1 MKTCVGW
8 LLDLYIEDDRIVI
21 WIKTQNDGK
30 AIKFIDDYNPCLY
43 ILPKTEYDGEDL
55 FRILSQQTDI
65 VTKVSWEYKLTNLF
79 DQYDGRSKNKLI
91 FVAVDSIRNYKHIL
105 RMLEKDSRVK
115 QLFNTDLLDVQKYLF
130 TKLQVEPT
138 SKVEVEYDD
147 LRLYKISKI
156 NDDDKEISPPPFS
169 ILYADV
175 KTAESASLR
184 SFPSRR
190 VAAHQYQ
197 QSVDNPITSI
207 SVRYQN
213 YESVLFHD
221 NEEKMILENFANYVV
236 DKDPD
241 VIFCRNNSDFS
252 SSGNRVIQDLI
263 ARARKLGLETIHFGR
278 ENHISGRGSINLH
291 AGRVIIDSSSSTSS
305 AELSLIELVERSRF
319 SFLPLGLASQYGPSR
334 LIDSRN
340 CYELLQRGFVIPHK
354 KNAATHEQIRTVED
368 IVENDK
374 GGMIISPQIGLHEN
388 VVVLDYESEYAN
400 LIVNHNL
407 SYETVTSSI
416 PSQRKAAVASDDE
429 EEKALLPKVVEMV
442 LKRRT
447 YFKELLKQIPK
458 ENIEE
463 SFWCEQRIEALKK
476 ILVCLYGTTGSVWN
490 RFGNAFAFEEI
501 NRLAREIL
509 LKTKDIIQQLGF
521 ELVYADTD
529 SVFLEKDGATRN
541 DYENVMKILSSET
554 GLSISLDYHYKFLV
568 LLPLE
573 ADEKIEALK
582 HYFGITF
589 DGEIIT
595 RGIETRR
602 HDTPNFIKQFQY
614 DLLQMLFSDR
624 KDSSEV
630 TTKGYEDALLLVTQA
645 IDKIM
650 TGDGIEQ
657 QDLVISKL
665 LRNGVDN
672 YKSIFPHVAAAIQLS
687 SHGKSLMKGENIQYI
702 YTNSKHKNPLCRVIP
717 VLKHEE
723 DTVTSYDKEK
733 YCDLLLD
740 AAETVLGYFGFD
752 GSVYKSENRGI
763 KSSEQRKW
771 WDDVKEERRKDV
783 DAERDN

>member
-8 LLDLYIEDDRIVI
+8 LLDLYVEEDRIVI
-21 WIKTQNDGK
+21 WIKTQKGK
-30 AIKFIDDYNPCLY
+30 ALKFIDDYNPYLY
-43 ILPKTEYDGEDL
+43 VLPKTEYDGEEL
-55 FRILSQQTDI
+55 YRILSQQTDI

-79 DQYDGRSKNKLI
+79 GHCDDTSKKKLI
-91 FVAVDSIRNYKHIL
+91 FVAVDSISNYKHLL
-105 RMLEKDSRVK
+105 RMLDKDSRVK
-115 QLFNTDLLDVQKYLF
+115 QLFNIDLLDIQKYLF
-130 TKLQVEPT
+130 TKLQIEPT
-138 SKVEVEYDD
+138 SKVEVEYDG
-147 LRLYKISKI
+147 LRSYRISKI
-156 NDDDKEISPPPFS
+156 NDDDREISPPPFS
-169 ILYADV
+169 VLYVEV
-175 KTAESASLR
+175 KTAMSVSPPSL
-184 SFPSRR
+184 SYGKFTS
-190 VAAHQYQ
+190 HQHQ
-197 QSVDNPITSI
+197 QSANNPITAI

-221 NEEKMILENFANYVV
+221 CEEKMILENFANYIA

-241 VIFCRNNSDFS
+241 VIFCRNDSGLS
-252 SSGNRVIQDLI
+252 SSSRVFQDLCT
-263 ARARKLGLETIHFGR
+263 RTTKLGLETIHFGR
-278 ENHISGRGSINLH
+278 ENDISGRGSINLS
-291 AGRVIIDSSSSTSS
+291 AGRVIINSLSSSSG
-305 AELSLIELVERSRF
+305 AGELSLIELLERSTF
-319 SFLPLGLASQYGPSR
+319 SFLPLGLVSQSGVSR

-340 CYELLQRGFVIPHK
+340 CYELFQRSFVIPHK
-354 KNAATHEQIRTVED
+354 KNTSIHEQIRTVEN

-374 GGMIISPQIGLHEN
+374 GGMIISPQIGLHQN

-407 SYETVTSSI
+407 SYETVTSI
-416 PSQRKAAVASDDE
+416 PGQRKAGVASDEE

-442 LKRRT
+442 LRRRT
-447 YFKELLKQIPK
+447 YFKKLLKRIPK

-463 SFWCEQRIEALKK
+463 SFWCRQRIESLKK
-476 ILVCLYGTTGSVWN
+476 ILVCLYGTTGSIWN
-490 RFGNAFAFEEI
+490 RFGNVFAFEEI
-501 NRLAREIL
+501 NRLAREVL

-529 SVFLEKDGATRN
+529 SVFLKKDGATRS
-541 DYENVMKILSSET
+541 DYENVMKILSRET
-554 GLSISLDYHYKFLV
+554 GLSISLEYHYKFLV

-602 HDTPNFIKQFQY
+602 HDTPNFIKQLQY
-614 DLLQMLFSDR
+614 DLLHTLFSDR
-624 KDSSEV
+624 NDSNEV
-630 TTKGYEDALLLVTQA
+630 TTKGYEDALLLVTQT

-650 TGDGIEQ
+650 AGEGIEQ

-717 VLKHEE
+717 VLKYEE

-740 AAETVLGYFGFD
+740 AAETILGYFGFD
-752 GSVYKSENRGI
+752 GSVYKSENTEI
-763 KSSEQRKW
+763 KSSKQRKW
-771 WDDVKEERRKDV
+771 WDELGEERRKDV
-783 DAERDN
+783 EAERDSN

>member
-8 LLDLYIEDDRIVI
+8 LLDLYVEDDSIVV
-21 WIKTQNDGK
+21 WIKTQKGK
-30 AIKFIDDYNPCLY
+30 VLKFIDDYNACLF

-79 DQYDGRSKNKLI
+79 ELHAETTKKRLI
-91 FVAVDSIRNYKHIL
+91 FVAVDSVRNYRHIL
-105 RMLEKDSRVK
+105 KILEKDSRVK

-130 TKLQVEPT
+130 SKLQIEPT
-138 SKVEVEYDD
+138 SKIEVEYDG
-147 LRLYKISKI
+147 LKLLKISKI
-156 NDDDKEISPPPFS
+156 NDDDREISPPHFS
-169 ILYADV
+169 ILYVDV
-175 KTAESASLR
+175 KTAMSASPP
-184 SFPSRR
+184 SFSYGRFT
-190 VAAHQYQ
+190 HQHR
-197 QSVDNPITSI
+197 QSANNPITSI
-207 SVRYQN
+207 SIRYQN
-213 YESVLFHD
+213 YEGVLIHD
-221 NEEKMILENFANYVV
+221 NEEKTILENFANYVA

-241 VIFCRNNSDFS
+241 IIICRNNSDLSNNAFQ
-252 SSGNRVIQDLI
+252 NLC
-263 ARARKLGLETIHFGR
+263 ARTRKLGLETIGFGR
-278 ENHISGRGSINLH
+278 EYDISDGSSLNLC
-291 AGRVIIDSSSSTSS
+291 AGRVIIDSSSSFNDG
-305 AELSLIELVERSRF
+305 ELSLIELIERSRF
-319 SFLPLGLASQYGPSR
+319 SFLPLGLVSQYGPSR

-340 CYELLQRGFVIPHK
+340 CYELLQRDFVIPHK
-354 KNAATHEQIRTVED
+354 KNAATHEQMRTVEN

-388 VVVLDYESEYAN
+388 VAVLDYESEYAN

-407 SYETVTSSI
+407 SYETVSSSSVE
-416 PSQRKAAVASDDE
+416 PSQRKAAVASDEDE
-429 EEKALLPKVVEMV
+429 DKALLPKVVEMV

-447 YFKELLKQIPK
+447 YFKELLKKIPK

-476 ILVCLYGTTGSVWN
+476 ILVCLYGTTGSIWN
-490 RFGNAFAFEEI
+490 RSGNVFAFEEI
-501 NRLAREIL
+501 NRLARVVL

-529 SVFLEKDGATRN
+529 SVFLKKDGATRS
-541 DYENVMKILSSET
+541 DYEDVMKMLSSET
-554 GLSISLDYHYKFLV
+554 GLSISFEYHYKFLV

-614 DLLQMLFSDR
+614 DLLQTLFSDR

-630 TTKGYEDALLLVTQA
+630 VTKGYEDALLLTTQA
-645 IDKIM
+645 IDKII
-650 TGDGIEQ
+650 TGEGIEQ
-657 QDLVISKL
+657 RDLVISKL

-687 SHGKSLMKGENIQYI
+687 ARGKTPMKGEDIQYI
-702 YTNSKHKNPLCRVIP
+702 YTNSKHKNPLCRVAP
-717 VLKHEE
+717 VLKHENE
-723 DTVTSYDKEK
+723 EAVTSYDKEK
-733 YCDLLLD
+733 YRDLLLD

-752 GSVYKSENRGI
+752 AVVYKKSEKRGI
-763 KSSEQRKW
+763 RSYKKKW
-771 WDDVKEERRKDV
+771 WDGLREERRIDV
-783 DAERDN
+783 EAERDSN

>member
-8 LLDLYIEDDRIVI
+8 LLDLYVEDDSIVI
-21 WIKTQNDGK
+21 WIKTNDGK
-30 AIKFIDDYNPCLY
+30 ALKFIDDYNPNLY

-65 VTKVSWEYKLTNLF
+65 VTKVSWGYKLTNLF
-79 DQYDGRSKNKLI
+79 DQYDDRSKKKLI
-91 FVAVDSIRNYKHIL
+91 FVVVDSVRNYKHIL

-130 TKLQVEPT
+130 IKLQIEPT
-138 SKVEVEYDD
+138 SKVEVEYDGF
-147 LRLYKISKI
+147 RLYKINKI
-156 NDDDKEISPPPFS
+156 NDDDREISPPPFS

-175 KTAESASLR
+175 KTAGSASSTSFSYGRVTHQQR
-184 SFPSRR
+184 S
-190 VAAHQYQ
+190 AN
-197 QSVDNPITSI
+197 NPITSI

-221 NEEKMILENFANYVV
+221 YEEKTTLENFANYIA
-236 DKDPD
+236 DNDPD
-241 VIFCRNNSDFS
+241 VIFCRNDSNLSRAF
-252 SSGNRVIQDLI
+252 QDLC
-263 ARARKLGLETIHFGR
+263 ARTRKLGLETLYFGR
-278 ENHISGRGSINLH
+278 ENDISDEWSTNLS
-291 AGRVIIDSSSSTSS
+291 AGRAIIDGSSSSSS

-319 SFLPLGLASQYGPSR
+319 SFLPLGLVSQYGPSR

-354 KNAATHEQIRTVED
+354 KNAATHEQMRTVEN

-407 SYETVTSSI
+407 SYETVTSI
-416 PSQRKAAVASDDE
+416 PSQRKAAVVSDDE
-429 EEKALLPKVVEMV
+429 EEKALLPRVVEKV
-442 LKRRT
+442 LRRRT
-447 YFKELLKQIPK
+447 YFKELLKKISK

-476 ILVCLYGTTGSVWN
+476 ILVCLYGTTGSIWN
-490 RFGNAFAFEEI
+490 RFGNVFAFEEI
-501 NRLAREIL
+501 NRLARVVL

-529 SVFLEKDGATRN
+529 SVFLKKDGATRN

-568 LLPLE
+568 LLSLE

-589 DGEIIT
+589 GGEIIT

-614 DLLQMLFSDR
+614 DLLFTLFSDR

-645 IDKIM
+645 IDKII
-650 TGDGIEQ
+650 TGEGITQE
-657 QDLVISKL
+657 DLVISKL
-665 LRNGVDN
+665 LRLGAGG
-672 YKSIFPHVAAAIQLS
+672 YKSIFPHVSAAIQLS
-687 SHGKSLMKGENIQYI
+687 SQGSAPMRGENIQYI
-702 YTNSKHKNPLCRVIP
+702 YTDSKHKNPLCRVVP
-717 VLKHEE
+717 VLKHEKE
-723 DTVTSYDKEK
+723 DTVISYDKEK

-752 GSVYKSENRGI
+752 GSVYRKSEIRGI
-763 KSSEQRKW
+763 KSSKQKKW
-771 WDDVKEERRKDV
+771 WDELREERRKDIEV
-783 DAERDN
+783 ERDT